1 MGVIKAA
8 RELGKAIQADER
20 YIKFNEARIANDAD
34 TDLQN
39 KIGEFNLIRMQL
51 SEEMNL
57 GENGNKDRIAELNK
71 KLRQVY
77 SEVMINEAM
86 IAYEA
91 AKNDFDTLVREM
103 NTIIDKSIAG
113 EDPDTCDY
121 EAASC
126 SGDCSS
132 CGGCH

>member
-1 MGVIKAA
+1 MGVISAA

-20 YIKFNEARIANDAD
+20 YIKFNAAREANDKD

-51 SEEMNL
+51 SEEMNKEE
-57 GENGNKDRIAELNK
+57 GGDKDKIAELNK
-71 KLRQVY
+71 KMRQAY
-77 SEVMINEAM
+77 SEIMISETM
-86 IAYEA
+86 MAYNA
-91 AKNDFDTLVREM
+91 AKGDFDTLVSEM

-113 EDPDTCDY
+113 EDPATCDY
-121 EAASC
+121 ETTGC
-126 SGDCSS
+126 SGNCAS

>member
-20 YIKFNEARIANDAD
+20 YIRFSAAREANDAD
-34 TDLQN
+34 ADLQN

-51 SEEMNL
+51 SEEMNKEE
-57 GENGNKDRIAELNK
+57 GGDKDRITELNK
-71 KLRQVY
+71 RLRQTY
-77 SEVMINEAM
+77 SEIMVNETM
-86 IAYEA
+86 IAYNA
-91 AKNDFDTLVREM
+91 AKDEFDTLVREM
-103 NTIIDKSIAG
+103 NTIIDKSIGG

-121 EAASC
+121 EASC
-126 SGDCSS
+126 TGDCSA

>member
-20 YIKFNEARIANDAD
+20 YIKFNEARKANDGDAE
-34 TDLQN
+34 LQA

-51 SEEMNL
+51 GEEMNK
-57 GENGNKDRIAELNK
+57 GEEGNQELITELNK

-77 SEVMINEAM
+77 SEVMINESM
-86 IAYEA
+86 IAYNA
-91 AKNDFDTLVREM
+91 AKGDFDTLVSEM
-103 NTIIDKSIAG
+103 NTIIDKCIAG
-113 EDPDTCDY
+113 EDPDTCDF
-121 EAASC
+121 EAAC
-126 SGDCSS
+126 SGDCSA

>member
-20 YIKFNEARIANDAD
+20 YIKFNEARKANDAD

-39 KIGEFNLIRMQL
+39 KIGEFNLIRMQMND
-51 SEEMNL
+51 EMNK
-57 GENGNKDRIAELNK
+57 GDEGDKDRISELNK

-77 SEVMINEAM
+77 SDIMINETM
-86 IAYEA
+86 LSYNQ
-91 AKNDFDTLVREM
+91 AKGDFDALVSEM

-121 EAASC
+121 VAASC
-126 SGDCSS
+126 GGDCSS
-132 CGGCH
+132 CSGCH

>member
-8 RELGKAIQADER
+8 RELGKAIQEDER
-20 YIKFNEARIANDAD
+20 YIKFNAAREANDKD
-34 TDLQN
+34 TDLQD

-51 SEEMNL
+51 GEEMNKETE
-57 GENGNKDRIAELNK
+57 GDKDRIAELNK

-77 SEVMINEAM
+77 SDIMVNETM
-86 IAYEA
+86 IAYNQ
-91 AKNDFDTLVREM
+91 AKGDFDTLVSEM

-121 EAASC
+121 TASC
-126 SGDCSS
+126 SGDCSA